1 MDRERTTE
9 HLEAWR
15 QRAPEKFVPED
26 EIFRH
31 IQRGDRIFIGTGCG
45 EPQHLVS
52 ALTGYVVAN
61 PLALFDAEVLHVWTL
76 GVAPYTNPKFKR
88 NFRHNSF
95 FIGANT
101 RAAVNEG
108 LADYTPVSLSQVAD
122 LILRGRVPI
131 DVALIQV
138 SPPDRHGFMSLGIS
152 VDIVKAAV
160 EKARTVI
167 AQVNAQ
173 MPRVHGDTFIHM
185 DQATFLVP
193 CDEPLLEYHRPVSDE
208 IGDRI
213 GRFVARIIRDGDT
226 IQVGYGSI
234 PNAILSNLREKKNLG
249 IHTELLTDGLVDLM
263 RRGVADN
270 TRKTVNPGKT
280 VAAFCM
286 GSHDTYRFLHDN
298 PSVDFRTTSYT
309 NDPLVIARQENMT
322 AINAGLEIDLTGQAT
337 AESIGT
343 IFYSGIGG
351 QADFMRGAA
360 LSPGGRTI
368 LALQSTAAGGT
379 VSRIV
384 PHLREGAGVTLTRTD
399 VQYVVTE
406 YGLAF
411 IHGKNVRDRAMDLIA
426 IAHPDFR
433 PWLIAEAKRLRFIP
447 PDQAYVP
454 GREGEYPEHLETY
467 RTTRRGLHL
476 KLRPVKIND
485 EPLLREFFHSL
496 SDESMF
502 RRFLSIRYEM
512 PHERLQEFCVVD
524 YTQHMVVLAIL
535 EGHEAETAIGIGQ
548 YFVAEQGHTA
558 EVGLV
563 VRDDYQNHGVGSEL
577 LGHLTHLAKERGLF
591 GFTARV
597 LIDNRAMLHLFESMG
612 FAIEKRTAAGTV
624 ELSIA
629 FDRGAG
635 A

>member
-1 MDRERTTE
+1 MDPERMREYLEEWRERC
-9 HLEAWR
+9 
-15 QRAPEKFVPED
+15 PEKFVPED
-26 EIFRH
+26 QVFGH

-108 LADYTPVSLSQVAD
+108 LADYTPVSLSQVSS

-138 SPPDRHGFMSLGIS
+138 SPPDHHGYMSLGIS

-167 AQVNAQ
+167 AQVNAD
-173 MPRVHGDTFIHM
+173 MPRVHGDTFVHV
-185 DQATFLVP
+185 DQITYLVP
-193 CDEPLLEYHRPVSDE
+193 HDEPLLEYHRLVSDE
-208 IGDRI
+208 IAERI
-213 GRFVARIIRDGDT
+213 GRYVARIVRHGDT
-226 IQVGYGSI
+226 LQVGYGSI
-234 PNAILSNLREKKNLG
+234 PNAILLNLREKQHLG
-249 IHTELLTDGLVDLM
+249 VHTELLTDGVVDLM
-263 RRGVADN
+263 RRGVIDN
-270 TRKTVNPGKT
+270 TQKSVNPGKS

-298 PSVDFRTTSYT
+298 PAVDFRTTGYT
-309 NDPLVIARQENMT
+309 NDPLVIARQANMT

-337 AESIGT
+337 AESIGS

-360 LSPGGRTI
+360 LAPGGKTI

-379 VSRIV
+379 ISRIV

-406 YGLAF
+406 YGMAY

-426 IAHPDFR
+426 IAHPKFR
-433 PWLIAEAKRLRFIP
+433 PELIAAAKQLRFIP
-447 PDQAYVP
+447 ADQAYIT
-454 GREGEYPEHLETY
+454 GEEGEYPEHLETY
-467 RTTRRGLHL
+467 RTTGRGLHL
-476 KLRPVKIND
+476 RLRPVKLSD

-496 SDESMF
+496 SDESMY
-502 RRFLSIRYEM
+502 RRFMSIRYEM

-524 YTQHMVVLAIL
+524 YTRHMVVLATT
-535 EGHEAETAIGIGQ
+535 EEAETERVIGIGQ
-548 YFVAEQGHTA
+548 YYIEEAQHTA

-563 VRDDYQNHGVGSEL
+563 VRDDHQNLGVGREL
-577 LGHLTHLAKERGLF
+577 LSYLIHLAKERGLF

-597 LIDNRAMLHLFESMG
+597 LLENRAMLRLFESTG
-612 FAIEKRTAAGTV
+612 FAIEKRTAAGLI
-624 ELSIA
+624 EMRIP
-629 FDRGAG
+629 FDREVGG
-635 A
+635 

>member
-1 MDRERTTE
+1 MDPERMNE
-9 HLEAWR
+9 HLEEWR
-15 QRAPEKFVPED
+15 QRCPEKFVPED
-26 EIFRH
+26 QVFRD

-108 LADYTPVSLSQVAD
+108 LADYTPVSLSQVSS

-138 SPPDRHGFMSLGIS
+138 SPPDHHGFMSLGIS

-167 AQVNAQ
+167 AQVNAE
-173 MPRVHGDTFIHM
+173 MPRVHGDTFLHV
-185 DQATFLVP
+185 DQITYLLP
-193 CDEPLLEYHRPVSDE
+193 HDEPLLEYHRPVADE
-208 IGDRI
+208 IAERI
-213 GRFVARIIRDGDT
+213 GRYVARIVRDGDT

-234 PNAILSNLREKKNLG
+234 PNGILGNLREKQHLG
-249 IHTELLTDGLVDLM
+249 VHTELLTDGIVDLM
-263 RRGVADN
+263 RRGVIDN
-270 TRKTVNPGKT
+270 TQKTINPGKT

-286 GSHDTYRFLHDN
+286 GSLDTYRFLNDN
-298 PSVDFRTTSYT
+298 PAVDFRTTGYT
-309 NDPLVIARQENMT
+309 NDPLVIARQANMT

-337 AESIGT
+337 AESIGA

-360 LSPGGRTI
+360 LAPGGKTI
-368 LALQSTAAGGT
+368 LALQSTAAGGE

-384 PHLREGAGVTLTRTD
+384 PHLKEGAGVTLTRTD

-406 YGLAF
+406 FGLAY
-411 IHGKNVRDRAMDLIA
+411 IHGKNVRDRAIDLIS
-426 IAHPDFR
+426 IAHPKFR
-433 PWLIAEAKRLRFIP
+433 PALIAAAKQLRFITA
-447 PDQAYVP
+447 DQAFIP
-454 GREGEYPEHLETY
+454 GTEGEYPEHLETY
-467 RTTRRGLHL
+467 RTTRRGLHV
-476 KLRPVKIND
+476 KLRPVKISD
-485 EPLLREFFHSL
+485 EPLLHDFFHAL
-496 SDESMF
+496 SDESMY
-502 RRFLSIRYEM
+502 RRFMSIRYEM

-524 YTQHMVVLAIL
+524 YTRHLVMLATI
-535 EGHEAETAIGIGQ
+535 EEAETEQVVGIGQ
-548 YFVAEQGHTA
+548 FYIEEALHTA

-563 VRDDYQNHGVGSEL
+563 VRDDYQNRGVGHEL
-577 LGHLTHLAKERGLF
+577 LAYLVHLARERGLF

-597 LIDNRAMLHLFESMG
+597 LMENRAMLRLFESTG
-612 FAIEKRTAAGTV
+612 FAIEKQTAAGTV
-624 ELSIA
+624 ELRIP
-629 FDRGAG
+629 FDRGGG

>member
-1 MDRERTTE
+1 MDPERMREY
-9 HLEAWR
+9 LEEWR
-15 QRAPEKFVPED
+15 ARVPEKFVAED
-26 EIFRH
+26 QVFRH

-108 LADYTPVSLSQVAD
+108 LADYTPVSLSQVSA

-138 SPPDRHGFMSLGIS
+138 SPPDHHGYMSLGIS

-167 AQVNAQ
+167 AQVNAE
-173 MPRVHGDTFIHM
+173 MPRVHGDTFLHI
-185 DQATFLVP
+185 DQITHLVP
-193 CDEPLLEYHRPVSDE
+193 HDEPLLEYHREVSDE
-208 IGDRI
+208 IAERI
-213 GRFVARIIRDGDT
+213 GRYVARIVRNGDT
-226 IQVGYGSI
+226 LQVGYGSI
-234 PNAILSNLREKKNLG
+234 PNAVLMNLREKQHLG
-249 IHTELLTDGLVDLM
+249 VHTELLTDGVVDLM
-263 RRGVADN
+263 RRGVVDN
-270 TRKTVNPGKT
+270 TLKTVNPGKS

-286 GSHDTYRFLHDN
+286 GSADTYRFLHDN
-298 PSVDFRTTSYT
+298 PAVDFRTTGYT
-309 NDPLVIARQENMT
+309 NDPLVIARQANMT

-337 AESIGT
+337 AESIGS

-360 LSPGGRTI
+360 LAPGGKTI

-379 VSRIV
+379 ISRIV

-406 YGLAF
+406 YGMAY
-411 IHGKNVRDRAMDLIA
+411 IHGKNVHDRAMDLIA
-426 IAHPDFR
+426 IAHPKFR
-433 PWLIAEAKRLRFIP
+433 PELIAAARQLRFIP
-447 PDQAYVP
+447 ADQAFIP
-454 GREGEYPEHLETY
+454 GERGEYPEHLETY
-467 RTTRRGLHL
+467 RTTERGLHL
-476 KLRPVKIND
+476 RLRPVKLSD
-485 EPLLREFFHSL
+485 EPLLRAFFHSL
-496 SDESMF
+496 SDESMY
-502 RRFLSIRYEM
+502 RRFMSIRYEM

-524 YTQHMVVLAIL
+524 YTRHMVLLATI
-535 EGHEAETAIGIGQ
+535 EEAEAERVIGIGQ
-548 YFVAEQGHTA
+548 YYIEEAQHTA

-563 VRDDYQNHGVGSEL
+563 VRDDYQNLGVGREL
-577 LGHLTHLAKERGLF
+577 LAYLIHLAKERGLF

-597 LIDNRAMLHLFESMG
+597 LLENRPMLRLFESTG
-612 FAIEKRTAAGTV
+612 FAIEKRTAAGLI
-624 ELSIA
+624 ELRIP
-629 FDRGAG
+629 FDRAAG

>member
-1 MDRERTTE
+1 MDPKRMKE
-9 HLEAWR
+9 HLEEWR
-15 QRAPEKFVPED
+15 QRCPEKFVPED
-26 EIFRH
+26 QVFRH

-108 LADYTPVSLSQVAD
+108 LADYTPVSLSQVSS

-138 SPPDRHGFMSLGIS
+138 SPPDHHGFVSLGIS

-167 AQVNAQ
+167 AQVNAE
-173 MPRVHGDTFIHM
+173 MPRVHGDSFVHV
-185 DQATFLVP
+185 DQLTYLVP
-193 CDEPLLEYHRPVSDE
+193 QDEPLLEYHRPVSDE
-208 IGDRI
+208 IAERI
-213 GRFVARIIRDGDT
+213 GRYVARIVRDGDT

-234 PNAILSNLREKKNLG
+234 PNGILTNLREKQHLG
-249 IHTELLTDGLVDLM
+249 VHTELLTDGLVDLM
-263 RRGVADN
+263 RRGVIDN
-270 TRKTVNPGKT
+270 TQKTVNPGKT

-298 PSVDFRTTSYT
+298 PAIDFRTTGYT
-309 NDPLVIARQENMT
+309 NDPLVIARQANMT

-343 IFYSGIGG
+343 LFYSGIGG

-360 LSPGGRTI
+360 LAPGGKTI
-368 LALQSTAAGGT
+368 LALQSTAAGGE

-406 YGLAF
+406 YGLAY
-411 IHGKNVRDRAMDLIA
+411 IHGKNVRDRAIDLIA
-426 IAHPDFR
+426 IAHPKFR
-433 PWLIAEAKRLRFIP
+433 PALIAEAKRLRFITA
-447 PDQAYVP
+447 DQAFIP
-454 GREGEYPEHLETY
+454 GTEGEYPEHLETY

-476 KLRPVKIND
+476 KLRPVKISD
-485 EPLLREFFHSL
+485 EPLLHDFFHAL
-496 SDESMF
+496 SDESMY
-502 RRFLSIRYEM
+502 RRFMSIRYEM

-524 YTQHMVVLAIL
+524 YTRHLVMLATI
-535 EGHEAETAIGIGQ
+535 EEAETERVVGIGQ
-548 YFVAEQGHTA
+548 FYIEEALHTA

-563 VRDDYQNHGVGSEL
+563 VRDDYQNRGIGSEL
-577 LGHLTHLAKERGLF
+577 LAYLTHLAQERGLF

-597 LIDNRAMLHLFESMG
+597 LMENRAMLHLFEHTG
-612 FAIEKRTAAGTV
+612 LPTDKHITAGTV
-624 ELSIA
+624 ELRIA
-629 FDRGAG
+629 FGRGGG